1 MRREV
6 LLVPGWS
13 DRPRSFRHIRSF
25 LVNAGFLPA
34 NIHTIDFRSRNGSNV
49 EHAEELAQRI
59 AEIPSNGARDVDI
72 IAHSMGGLA
81 VRYLLAHHPAAAHR
95 IRRAIS
101 LGSPHRGTMMA
112 WLGWGHGAHEM
123 RPQSPFL
130 RDLANASFNG
140 AELISIRAIPIDLR
154 ILPGSNSVLE
164 GARNYDILCLGHR
177 DLLRRKRVLRRIVDL
192 LREA

>member
-13 DRPRSFRHIRSF
+13 DRSRSFRHIRTF
-25 LVNAGFLPA
+25 LVNAGFPPS

-49 EHAEELAQRI
+49 EHAAELAQRI
-59 AEIPSNGARDVDI
+59 AEIPSNGARDVDV

-81 VRYLLAHHPAAAHR
+81 VRYLLAHHPAAANR

-112 WLGWGHGAHEM
+112 FLGWGRGALEM
-123 RPQSPFL
+123 RPQSSFL
-130 RDLANASFNG
+130 RDLANAPFNG
-140 AELISIRAIPIDLR
+140 AELISIRAPVDLR

-164 GARNYDILCLGHR
+164 GARNYEILCLGHR
-177 DLLRRKRVLRRIVDL
+177 DLLRRKRVLQRIVDL
-192 LREA
+192 LQEA